1 MSYIDCALHCLEL
14 AHNLLFKM
22 KYLLAGVALKIE
34 AHCTVRHDLDFSSEG
49 CVRVCLLC
57 GAGWSEG
64 DTWRRGHRRL
74 VDASPSPV
82 APRPLHRSLLVLL
95 SVCAALGQG
104 LNIRAVNEQIMNL
117 LY

>member
-14 AHNLLFKM
+14 AYNLLFKM

-34 AHCTVRHDLDFSSEG
+34 AHCDMISTLVRKDAYVSA
-49 CVRVCLLC
+49 CRAVRGGV
-57 GAGWSEG
+57 EG

-82 APRPLHRSLLVLL
+82 APRPPHRSLHVLL
-95 SVCAALGQG
+95 GVCAALGQG
-104 LNIRAVNEQIMNL
+104 LNIRAVNKQIKNL
-117 LY
+117 LN